1 MTSSNILI
9 TGSKGQLGLSFKEV
23 FQEHNFSDNL
33 YFTDI
38 NELDIC
44 NHKNV
49 KDYIVSNKID
59 VIINCAAFTAVDN
72 AEIELH
78 LAENINHYAVENLA
92 MISKERNIKLI
103 HISTDYVFDGKSNR
117 PYSEEDETIP
127 KTNYGL
133 SKLNGEL
140 AIKKINPRNS
150 IIIRTS
156 WLYSKYSKNFAKT
169 IIKMSKDKSEIDVII
184 DQVGS
189 PTSAYDLAL
198 FIAEAIPKI
207 NNDNPQIYHY
217 SNLGVCSWYDF
228 ALAILEFS
236 EIEFKVNPISSLNF
250 NSIAKRPFY
259 SVLSKDKVIKKFN
272 LEIPHWRESLRNTL
286 KKNNYQ

>member
-1 MTSSNILI
+1 
-9 TGSKGQLGLSFKEV
+9 
-23 FQEHNFSDNL
+23 
-33 YFTDI
+33 
-38 NELDIC
+38 
-44 NHKNV
+44 
-49 KDYIVSNKID
+49 
-59 VIINCAAFTAVDN
+59 
-72 AEIELH
+72 
-78 LAENINHYAVENLA
+78 

>member
-9 TGSKGQLGLSFKEV
+9 TGSKGQLGLSLKEV

-33 YFTDI
+33 YFVDI

-156 WLYSKYSKNFAKT
+156 WLYSKYSKNFVKN
-169 IIKMSKDKSEIDVII
+169 IIKMSKVQSEIDVII

-228 ALAILEFS
+228 ALAIFEF
-236 EIEFKVNPISSLNF
+236 PL
-250 NSIAKRPFY
+250 
-259 SVLSKDKVIKKFN
+259 
-272 LEIPHWRESLRNTL
+272 
-286 KKNNYQ
+286 